1 MMGEDNVSKETTGL
15 MMDDEV
21 EHSGKTAL
29 CNEIEG
35 GTRGDE

>member
-1 MMGEDNVSKETTGL
+1 MMGEDNVSKEIVGL
-15 MMDDEV
+15 MVDDEV
-21 EHSGKTAL
+21 EHTSKTTL